1 MLSLHPM
8 NKLNSHTRTRAQE
21 STQAIERLYITMRHL
36 FNRGFYKPMGVSG
49 ETLRESLLMLRPE
62 IYGSIKEDKIELQ
75 GLLYVM
81 DRLPYGIEE
90 CRFINLTSDEGYKNS
105 HFEPIIPLKRR
116 RNCYRIDSEQMNIEI
131 TRGRS
136 EIYDIL
142 THLTFLFI
150 ESHKIMKQ
158 VLINENG
165 EVIRDWKKLEQAVLK
180 KGKLTQEEKE
190 VALTHTANFLG
201 RTFQEVKNV
210 YPFFASEKN
219 ENRFF
224 NIIYFLGKLAI
235 DEIIED
241 NQRIITFSP
250 VLRERLGHHIHGE
263 LWAFNIKQTLQEKG
277 LLERPV
283 HIISAN
289 MHSVMNSL
297 YGPKALPTEFS
308 KKKPM
313 EVFEALSSP
322 MNLKLREK
330 VTKTALAEGMIFI
343 EDQSGTNIDVQI
355 IDTAK
360 IKQSEY
366 TEGLKELEDSKK
378 PVIVVMD
385 YAFGEQAYETMDELL
400 KPFVDNDKNRYL
412 LNVVSVSIMGKAGI
426 LEGGKGDIMIPSAH
440 VFEGTAD
447 NYPFKNKLDKSH
459 FKDDDVN
466 VYTGTMIS
474 VLGTSLQ
481 NRDVLKFFHN
491 STWNVIGLEMEGA
504 HYQKAIQAASKI
516 RRSISPKVKV
526 RYAYY
531 ASDNPLETG
540 STLASGGLGT
550 TGVKPTYL
558 ITEKMLKQI
567 LDTSKN

>member
-1 MLSLHPM
+1 M
-8 NKLNSHTRTRAQE
+8 NKLKSHTRTRAQE
-21 STQAIERLYITMRHL
+21 STGAIERLYITMRHL

-49 ETLRESLLMLRPE
+49 ESLRESLLTLRPE
-62 IYGSIKEDKIELQ
+62 IYGSLTEEKTELQ
-75 GLLYVM
+75 GLLYIM
-81 DRLPYGIEE
+81 DRLPEGIEE
-90 CRFINLTSDEGYKNS
+90 CRFINLTSDEGYKDS
-105 HFEPIIPLKRR
+105 HFKPIIPLKRR
-116 RNCYRIDSEQMNIEI
+116 RNCYRIDDEQMNIEI

-150 ESHKIMKQ
+150 ESHKIMEQ
-158 VLINENG
+158 VLIEHSG
-165 EVIRDWKKLEQAVLK
+165 EVIRDWKKLEQAVFK

-190 VALTHTANFLG
+190 VTLTHTANFLG
-201 RTFQEVKNV
+201 RTFEEVKNIFP
-210 YPFFASEKN
+210 YFATESN

-224 NIIYFLGKLAI
+224 NIIYFMGKLAM
-235 DEIIED
+235 EEVTE
-241 NQRIITFSP
+241 NNKRLITFSP

-263 LWAFNIKQTLQEKG
+263 EWAYKIKQVLQKEG

-289 MHSVMNSL
+289 MHSVMNTL
-297 YGPKALPTEFS
+297 YAEKALPTEFS
-308 KKKPM
+308 KKKPLQ
-313 EVFEALSSP
+313 VFEALSSP
-322 MNLKLREK
+322 INTKMREK
-330 VTKTALAEGMIFI
+330 VNKTALSEGMIFI

-360 IKQSEY
+360 IKNSLY
-366 TEGLKELEDSKK
+366 VEGLADVVDNKK

-400 KPFVDNDKNRYL
+400 KPFEDANNIRHL
-412 LNVVSVSIMGKAGI
+412 LNVASVSIMGKAGI

-447 NYPFKNKLDKSH
+447 NYPFKNRLDKSD
-459 FKDDDVN
+459 FKNHDVN

-504 HYQKAIQAASKI
+504 HYQKAIQAAAKI
-516 RRSISPKVKV
+516 RRSISSKVQV

-567 LDTSKN
+567 LDTPKK